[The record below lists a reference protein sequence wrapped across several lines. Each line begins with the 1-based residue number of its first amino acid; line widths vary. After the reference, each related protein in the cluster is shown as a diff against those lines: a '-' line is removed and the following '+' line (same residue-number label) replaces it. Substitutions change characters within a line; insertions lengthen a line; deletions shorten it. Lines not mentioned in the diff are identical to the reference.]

1 MPVIHLRPFHE
12 RDARAVY
19 EAVQESAPDISYWMP
34 GLHADLTLADIGNYI
49 AAQTHLRAAESVY
62 AFAIVDEEETFLG
75 GCGLSHIVRP
85 HGFANVFYWIRRSR
99 RGQGIAAAAVRE
111 LARIAFTETGLRRV
125 EIVVAVENA
134 PSIRVAEKAGAQWEG
149 RLRNRIA
156 IGARV
161 HDAFLFS
168 LIPSDLNLP
177 SNAGS
182 RS

>member
-85 HGFANVFYWIRRSR
+85 HG
-99 RGQGIAAAAVRE
+99 IAAAAVRE